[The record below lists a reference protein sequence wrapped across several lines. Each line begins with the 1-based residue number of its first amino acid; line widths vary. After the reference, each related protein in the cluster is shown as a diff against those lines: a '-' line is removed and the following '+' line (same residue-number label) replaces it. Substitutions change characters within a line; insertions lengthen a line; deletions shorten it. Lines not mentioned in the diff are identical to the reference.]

1 MLKAIV
7 GIEITISNFE
17 GKNKLSQNRSKQDQS
32 QVIEQLRKL
41 GSNELADAMSD
52 NMSKGHE

>member
-41 GSNELADAMSD
+41 GSNELADAMSY

>member
-41 GSNELADAMSD
+41 GSNELADAMRRKY
-52 NMSKGHE
+52 N